1 MTYPQYYKKNDY
13 KVECDLCGLT
23 RKRSQCRLTWDGYL
37 ACIDQPGCWY
47 PKHPLDTPPPKV
59 RNTMLVKDPRP
70 ISTNY
75 IYSSDAGM
83 KWDTCFRLWQDL
95 DDTIFNVWEA
105 M

>member
-47 PKHPLDTPPPKV
+47 PKHPNDNPPPILRDSKPV
-59 RNTMLVKDPRP
+59 RDARP

-75 IYSSDAGM
+75 SFVSGSGIT
-83 KWDTCFRLWQDL
+83 WETCYFRWNDL
-95 DDTIFNVWEA
+95 TETLSTWGNI
-105 M
+105 